1 MTLPGDPFTALFSE
15 STARAVLA
23 VPAGSEPELAALA
36 ARHGVPAEVIGTV
49 GGPSLEVAGHF
60 DIPVGELAAAHRGT
74 LPALF
79 G

>member
-1 MTLPGDPFTALFSE
+1 M
-15 STARAVLA
+15 LA
-23 VPAGSEPELAALA
+23 VRPGSAPEFAALA
-36 ARHGVPAEVIGTV
+36 ARHGCPAEVIGTV
-49 GGPSLEVAGHF
+49 GGTSLDVAGYF